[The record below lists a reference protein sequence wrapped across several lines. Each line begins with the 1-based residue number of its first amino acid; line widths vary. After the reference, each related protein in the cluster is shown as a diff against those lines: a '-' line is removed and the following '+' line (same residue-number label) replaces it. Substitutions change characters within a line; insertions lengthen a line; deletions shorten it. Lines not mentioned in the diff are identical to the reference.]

1 MLASRQLLDVDIVVL
16 VNLRFD
22 WIEKMLDWIGDTF
35 LAIVTSVPALF
46 VDQDSP
52 RFFLIR
58 GMFGLILIV
67 LVAYLIAM
75 RPFRPFFVGCMRI
88 VSNLFARKS

>member
-1 MLASRQLLDVDIVVL
+1 LRE
-16 VNLRFD
+16 NLWLD

-35 LAIVTSVPALF
+35 LAIVTAVPALF

-58 GMFGLILIV
+58 GMLGLILVV
-67 LVAYLIAM
+67 LVACLMAM
-75 RPFRPFFVGCMRI
+75 RPFRPFLVRCMKMA
-88 VSNLFARKS
+88 SNLFTPKA

>member
-1 MLASRQLLDVDIVVL
+1 LRE
-16 VNLRFD
+16 NLWLD

-35 LAIVTSVPALF
+35 LAIVTAVPALF

-58 GMFGLILIV
+58 GMLGYISCLGRMPHGDAAIS
-67 LVAYLIAM
+67 
-75 RPFRPFFVGCMRI
+75 PFPCALHG
-88 VSNLFARKS
+88 SNLFARKA